1 MTLGTLIR
9 RRRHELAVSQTKLAK
24 MLSLGSGQLISNI
37 ENNRCGFPRKR
48 LKRLCRALL
57 LDQQVVLNICV
68 EEQRSLIAKSLG
80 IK

>member
-1 MTLGTLIR
+1 MTIGKLIR
-9 RRRHELAVSQTKLAK
+9 LRRHDLGVSQTKLAR
-24 MLSLGSGQLISNI
+24 MLNLGSGQLISNI
-37 ENNRCGFPRKR
+37 ERGRCGFPRKR

-57 LDQQVVLNICV
+57 LDQQIVLNICV

>member
-1 MTLGTLIR
+1 MTIGKLIK
-9 RRRHELAVSQTKLAK
+9 RRRHELGVSQTKLAK

-57 LDQQVVLNICV
+57 LDQQLVLNICV
-68 EEQRSLIAKSLG
+68 EEERNHIAKSLG

>member
-1 MTLGTLIR
+1 MTIGKLIR
-9 RRRHELAVSQTKLAK
+9 LRRHDLGVSQTKLAR

-37 ENNRCGFPRKR
+37 ERGRCGFPRKR

-57 LDQQVVLNICV
+57 LDQQIVLNICV